1 MGRGWEYLNLA
12 CLPLTSPSPSAIIN
26 PKQSKDAPKS
36 FTFDYSYWSHT
47 SVRLLGWERAKQRGI
62 GDLGP
67 GRGHFWEIGPL
78 GDLLEL
84 GWAGPLGCYWDQG
97 GLISTSRRLD
107 KTLRDDEDCEGL
119 GGHIG
124 PMGNQ
129 RQWGKDSWDLDTK
142 DKVI

>member
-1 MGRGWEYLNLA
+1 M
-12 CLPLTSPSPSAIIN
+12 LPTRDSLKMEN
-26 PKQSKDAPKS
+26 KGMEKRYFMQ
-36 FTFDYSYWSHT
+36 
-47 SVRLLGWERAKQRGI
+47 
-62 GDLGP
+62 
-67 GRGHFWEIGPL
+67 
-78 GDLLEL
+78 L